1 MKSIKAVTL
10 ALALT
15 VGIGA
20 AGSAQAAECHLRNIN
35 FVSTV
40 NDGRL
45 VVNSEMW
52 NYTAST
58 GWTFVGQLANST
70 YCKMDGSM
78 NGISGQTCKNWYQL
92 ALTAMLT
99 NKKVY
104 VTAASCIA
112 GNGVNLSSVGYFGLN
127 H

>member
-1 MKSIKAVTL
+1 MKPMKMLVATLAVTL
-10 ALALT
+10 GLAGT
-15 VGIGA
+15 
-20 AGSAQAAECHLRNIN
+20 AQAAECQLRNLN

-52 NYTAST
+52 TFNGSAW
-58 GWTFVGQLANST
+58 GFVGQLGNST
-70 YCKMDGSM
+70 YCKMDGSW

-92 ALTAMLT
+92 ALTAMVT

-104 VTAASCIA
+104 VTAASCPA